1 MAKSKRSQL
10 TLEKY
15 LPYRLSIL
23 SNLVSGMI
31 ARAYKDKFALSVSE
45 WRIMAVLGEYP
56 GSSADEISKKTQTEK
71 SIISRALQRLLK
83 RRLVTRQ
90 VNNEDRRRQHL
101 RLTKTGQDIYRQV
114 VPISY
119 DYEDR
124 LLECFSERER
134 ASFDKLI
141 DKLYKHADQ
150 ID

>member
-1 MAKSKRSQL
+1 
-10 TLEKY
+10 
-15 LPYRLSIL
+15 
-23 SNLVSGMI
+23 
-31 ARAYKDKFALSVSE
+31 
-45 WRIMAVLGEYP
+45 
-56 GSSADEISKKTQTEK
+56 
-71 SIISRALQRLLK
+71 
-83 RRLVTRQ
+83 
-90 VNNEDRRRQHL
+90 L

>member
-1 MAKSKRSQL
+1 MSTKRPSVL

-15 LPYRLSIL
+15 LPYRLSVL
-23 SNLVSGMI
+23 SNRVSDMI
-31 ARAYKDKFALSVSE
+31 AKAYKDKFALSVTE

-56 GSSADEISKKTQTEK
+56 GSSADEISRKTQTEK
-71 SIISRALQRLLK
+71 SIISRAMQRLLK

-90 VNNEDRRRQHL
+90 IDSEDRRRQRL

-119 DYEDR
+119 DYEER
-124 LLECFSERER
+124 LLDCFTERER
-134 ASFDKLI
+134 ANFDKLI
-141 DKLYKHADQ
+141 DKLYQHADK

>member
-1 MAKSKRSQL
+1 
-10 TLEKY
+10 
-15 LPYRLSIL
+15 
-23 SNLVSGMI
+23 
-31 ARAYKDKFALSVSE
+31 
-45 WRIMAVLGEYP
+45 MAVLGEYP